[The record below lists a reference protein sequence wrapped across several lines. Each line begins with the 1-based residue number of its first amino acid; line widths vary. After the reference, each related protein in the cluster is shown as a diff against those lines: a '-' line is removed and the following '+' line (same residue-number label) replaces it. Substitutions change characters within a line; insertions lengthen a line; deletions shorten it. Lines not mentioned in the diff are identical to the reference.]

1 MTITE
6 MPTLFSNSASDSA
19 DDGNTIA
26 NAASSHAIVHRIEAL
41 RAALNHHNY
50 RYYVLDS
57 PEVSD
62 AEYDALMRELRA
74 IEADNPDLVTSDSPT
89 QRVGAAPA
97 DGFAQV
103 QHPLPMHSLGN
114 AFDDEEFMA
123 WHKRVSDL
131 LEGEPFAMVCELKY
145 DGLAVAL
152 TYEDGVFVRG
162 ATRGNGTVGEDVT
175 GNLRTIKSIPLR
187 LLPRD
192 DGAPFP
198 RRLEVR
204 GEVYFPKSMFV
215 KFNEERTARGEQ
227 TYANPRNTAAGS
239 LRQLNPR
246 NTAARPL
253 DIYIYSL
260 GYAEGGDVPDT
271 HWEML
276 QYLKG
281 LGFKVSD
288 DSRRVHSPEEAI
300 AFYRRWVDS
309 VEEDIDVAADG
320 VVVKV
325 DDLAYQ
331 RHLGVV
337 GREPRWAVAYKFP
350 AVQEITRLL
359 DIRVNVGRTGS
370 MNPYAVLQ
378 PVNIAGATVRQATLH
393 NEDYI
398 RAKDLMIGDWVVVE
412 RAGEVIPQVV
422 SVITKERKRTDRL
435 FSRLI
440 RKPAYLY
447 DQTGRLRRKRRA
459 RFPIRR
465 RYEGRR
471 TFRMPSSCPSCGEPV
486 VRPEDDAMSYCV
498 NASCPAQLVRL
509 LEHFVSRSAM
519 DIEGM
524 GIKWGEYLIRQGLI
538 RDVADLYY
546 LNREHLARLNL
557 LDVIEAAKDKPFADA
572 LASSRIPTVGKK
584 SAGIIAERFAD
595 MSALSTASE
604 PEIGEI
610 KGVSARTAKAMFT
623 HFSDLRFSQDFT
635 ELGSYFLDNGLIGKQ
650 SDLFYV
656 NRKHLLQPETLRQKS
671 VSNLLGAI
679 DESKERPLARVLVAL
694 GIRHVGGEVAELLAR
709 SFITIDNLMAADE
722 KALIAIDSIGPRIA
736 DSVVSYFRNE
746 ANRNV
751 VEKLRTAGVRL
762 EDEARTVPTEQ
773 PFAGMRF
780 VVTGRLEQ
788 YSRSQVQDLIK
799 QYGGAVSGSVSKNTD
814 YLVAG
819 EGGGSKLADAERL
832 EVAVLTE
839 EDLLVMLP
847 DG

>member
-1 MTITE
+1 
-6 MPTLFSNSASDSA
+6 MPLDTNE
-19 DDGNTIA
+19 
-26 NAASSHAIVHRIEAL
+26 HIENL

-62 AEYDALMRELRA
+62 AEYDALMRELRS
-74 IEADNPDLVTSDSPT
+74 IEADNPDLVTADSPT

-103 QHPLPMHSLGN
+103 QHPRQMHSLSN

-123 WHKRVSDL
+123 WYKRVSDL
-131 LEGEPFAMVCELKY
+131 LEGEPFDMVCELKY

-152 TYEDGVFVRG
+152 TYENGVFIRG

-192 DGAPFP
+192 DGAPVP

-204 GEVYFPKSMFV
+204 GEVYFPKSMFA
-215 KFNEERTARGEQ
+215 KFNEERAARGEQ

-239 LRQLNPR
+239 LRQLDPR

-260 GYAEGGDVPDT
+260 GYAEGGDMPAT

-300 AFYRRWVDS
+300 AFYNRWVHS
-309 VEEDIDVAADG
+309 YEEELDAAADG

-325 DDLAYQ
+325 DNLAYQ

-370 MNPYAVLQ
+370 INPYAVLQ

-393 NEDYI
+393 NEGYI
-398 RAKDLMIGDWVVVE
+398 RAKDLRIGDWVVVE

-422 SVITKERKRTDRL
+422 SVIEN
-435 FSRLI
+435 
-440 RKPAYLY
+440 
-447 DQTGRLRRKRRA
+447 
-459 RFPIRR
+459 
-465 RYEGRR
+465 RR
-471 TFRMPSSCPSCGEPV
+471 TGDEREFRMPQACPSCAEPV
-486 VRPEDDAMSYCV
+486 VSPDDEAMSYCV

-546 LNREHLARLNL
+546 LHREHLARLNL
-557 LDVIEAAKDKPFADA
+557 LDVIEAAKSRDFADA
-572 LASSRIPTVGKK
+572 VSGSGIPTVGKK
-584 SAGIIAERFAD
+584 SAGILAEQFSD
-595 MSALSTASE
+595 MSALASAE
-604 PEIGEI
+604 ESAISAISGI
-610 KGVSARTAKAMFT
+610 SARSAKAIAS
-623 HFSDLRFSQDFT
+623 HFAEMRALSHIT
-635 ELGSYFLDNGLIGKQ
+635 ELGADFLGNGLIGMQ

-656 NRKHLLQPETLRQKS
+656 NRKRLLHPETLRQKS

-679 DESKERPLARVLVAL
+679 DESKHRPLARVLVAL

-709 SFITIDNLMAADE
+709 SFATIDNLMAADE
-722 KALIAIDSIGPRIA
+722 EALFAIDSIGPRIA
-736 DSVVSYFRNE
+736 DSVVSYFRND

-762 EDEARTVPTEQ
+762 EDEARSVPTEQ

-832 EVAVLTE
+832 EITLLAE
-839 EDLLVMLP
+839 EDLLAMLP

>member
-1 MTITE
+1 MVRTT
-6 MPTLFSNSASDSA
+6 
-19 DDGNTIA
+19 TIA
-26 NAASSHAIVHRIEAL
+26 MPLDTNEHIENL

-62 AEYDALMRELRA
+62 AEYDALMRELRS
-74 IEADNPDLVTSDSPT
+74 IEADNPDLVTADSPT

-103 QHPLPMHSLGN
+103 QHPRQMHSLSN

-123 WHKRVSDL
+123 WYKRVSDL
-131 LEGEPFAMVCELKY
+131 LEGEPFDMVCELKY

-152 TYEDGVFVRG
+152 TYENGVFIRG

-192 DGAPFP
+192 DGAPVP

-204 GEVYFPKSMFV
+204 GEVYFPKSMFA
-215 KFNEERTARGEQ
+215 KFNEERAARGEQ

-239 LRQLNPR
+239 LRQLDPR

-260 GYAEGGDVPDT
+260 GYADGGDMPAT

-300 AFYRRWVDS
+300 AFYNRWVHS
-309 VEEDIDVAADG
+309 YEEELDAAADG

-370 MNPYAVLQ
+370 INPYAVLQ

-398 RAKDLMIGDWVVVE
+398 RAKDLRIGDWVVVE

-422 SVITKERKRTDRL
+422 SVIEN
-435 FSRLI
+435 
-440 RKPAYLY
+440 
-447 DQTGRLRRKRRA
+447 
-459 RFPIRR
+459 
-465 RYEGRR
+465 RR
-471 TFRMPSSCPSCGEPV
+471 TGDEREFRMPQDCPSCAEPV
-486 VRPEDDAMSYCV
+486 VSPEDEAMSYCV

-557 LDVIEAAKDKPFADA
+557 LDVIEAAKSRDFADA
-572 LASSRIPTVGKK
+572 VSGSGIPTVGKK
-584 SAGIIAERFAD
+584 SAGILSEQFSD
-595 MSALSTASE
+595 MSALASADE
-604 PEIGEI
+604 SAISAISGI
-610 KGVSARTAKAMFT
+610 SARSAKAIAS
-623 HFSDLRFSQDFT
+623 HFAEMRALSHIT
-635 ELGSYFLDNGLIGKQ
+635 ELGEDFLGNGLIGMQ

-656 NRKHLLQPETLRQKS
+656 NRKRLLHPETLRQKS

-679 DESKERPLARVLVAL
+679 DESKHRPLARVLVAL

-709 SFITIDNLMAADE
+709 SFATIDNLMAADE
-722 KALIAIDSIGPRIA
+722 EALIAIDSIGPRIA
-736 DSVVSYFRNE
+736 DSVVSYFRND

-762 EDEARTVPTEQ
+762 EDEARSVPTEQ

-832 EVAVLTE
+832 EITVLAE
-839 EDLLVMLP
+839 EDLLAMLP